1 VPSVPTI
8 PTVPSAPSVRSGPDA
23 LNSAKDDLPGEMMV
37 PPPVTSRKKVTVH
50 RTANEI
56 AEFLQSLEAES
67 ATYKQICMHFTPKA
81 ASQDIRK
88 EVESHTTRF
97 SVVGDLVTL
106 RDPLRRE
113 ALTCF
118 IKELVRQPLQRQE
131 IKPEEA
137 CEAIWCAA
145 AYAMK
150 ATPTEVAKVLLTV
163 SKATLK
169 KKMKV
174 PKGFYPVNM
183 PLVLA
188 CIIDRIMITEKQQGG
203 SRFEKTFSQHLLKI
217 LFSRWTLGSVH
228 GSQFLANL
236 SLTWDSLGW
245 FQEKHLEPCK
255 KALMLLVAY
264 AGKEGVPDPPDKNDG
279 HGRYRV
285 VARDTDEAA
294 GSEPLCSEV
303 VLQELRTLSEPDEK
317 TPTATE
323 VRRDR
328 VNHAMAQM
336 GLGTESTQHSS
347 LAAKSSKPPE
357 DHPAEVPTASEPT
370 NSEAAL
376 FGSPVKGPSAEP
388 QPETLNDKELEEL
401 FEPSE
406 AGDAPEDPAN
416 DIGDEEQ
423 ETIPTASVP
432 SSTWIQNLPTILL
445 LQRCP
450 RPASAKLASSD
461 LPPRPPRTQHFSKN
475 RPRRPWHT
483 THLPARQRSRTNRR
497 QASKPHRHTR
507 MNLRANAHE
516 WTQLLKALPKA

>member
-1 VPSVPTI
+1 
-8 PTVPSAPSVRSGPDA
+8 
-23 LNSAKDDLPGEMMV
+23 
-37 PPPVTSRKKVTVH
+37 
-50 RTANEI
+50 
-56 AEFLQSLEAES
+56 
-67 ATYKQICMHFTPKA
+67 
-81 ASQDIRK
+81 
-88 EVESHTTRF
+88 
-97 SVVGDLVTL
+97 LVTL

-236 SLTWDSLGW
+236 ILTWDSLGW

-279 HGRYRV
+279 HGWYRV

-336 GLGTESTQHSS
+336 GLGT
-347 LAAKSSKPPE
+347 E

-432 SSTWIQNLPTILL
+432 SSYLDPEPAYDPLAAEVPSASISEAGLFGSPTKAAEDAA
-445 LQRCP
+445 LQQEQAKETLAYDAF
-450 RPASAKLASSD
+450 ASQATQPYESQASQQATQAYQD
-461 LPPRPPRTQHFSKN
+461 EPPSK
-475 RPRRPWHT
+475 RPRVDAASQG
-483 THLPARQRSRTNRR
+483 PA
-497 QASKPHRHTR
+497 
-507 MNLRANAHE
+507 
-516 WTQLLKALPKA
+516 